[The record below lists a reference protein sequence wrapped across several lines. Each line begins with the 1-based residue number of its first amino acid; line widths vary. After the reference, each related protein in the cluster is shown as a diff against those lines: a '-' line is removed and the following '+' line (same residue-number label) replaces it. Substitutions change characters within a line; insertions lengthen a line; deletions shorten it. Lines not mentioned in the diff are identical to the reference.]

1 MLPFPWLPLATNEL
15 VPGFCHRSLLY
26 HLKPFPE
33 MVITIK
39 VGPCRAYSFGLCSIT
54 ERSNDGA
61 RPTNI
66 RGRCSSQARTLS
78 LGARTSGPHLVG
90 ASVLPT
96 ARDRR
101 TSGAAARPK
110 PARFPWERGPL
121 ARIWWEQA
129 FSRRRETDEH
139 QGPLLVP
146 NPHASPES
154 AGLWPAS
161 GGSKRSPDGA
171 RPTNI
176 RGRCS
181 SQTRTLPLGART
193 SGPHLVGSTVLL
205 GLKSF
210 PVPAS

>member
-33 MVITIK
+33 IVITIK

-66 RGRCSSQARTLS
+66 RGRCSSQTRTLS

-129 FSRRRETDEH
+129 FSPVWKAFPSRPPDFSHRYRWIE
-139 QGPLLVP
+139 PKSVVP
-146 NPHASPES
+146 H
-154 AGLWPAS
+154 
-161 GGSKRSPDGA
+161 RH
-171 RPTNI
+171 
-176 RGRCS
+176 
-181 SQTRTLPLGART
+181 T
-193 SGPHLVGSTVLL
+193 SN
-205 GLKSF
+205 
-210 PVPAS
+210 